1 MKTMIISVFFLSVIL
16 LCACKQEEPKSA
28 TPPPVAQQESKSAKV
43 DSSIIRSKDVD
54 VASLDKNKDGK
65 VFQCSMDAQ
74 VISDTPGTCPL
85 CHMDLSEVTV
95 AEAKEAL
102 K

>member
-1 MKTMIISVFFLSVIL
+1 MKTIFVAVFFLSVIL
-16 LCACKQEEPKSA
+16 LGACKQEAPKST
-28 TPPPVAQQESKSAKV
+28 TPPPVVQKESKSDKI
-43 DSSIIRSKDVD
+43 DSTIIRDKNVD

-65 VFQCSMDAQ
+65 VFQCPMDAQ
-74 VISDTPGTCPL
+74 VISDTPGQCPL
-85 CHMDLSEVTV
+85 CKMDLSEVTI

>member
-1 MKTMIISVFFLSVIL
+1 MKTILISVFFLSVIL
-16 LCACKQEEPKSA
+16 FGACKQQEPKKE
-28 TPPPVAQQESKSAKV
+28 AQAPAVQTEVKSDKA
-43 DSSIIRSKDVD
+43 DSSIVRDKGVD

-65 VFQCSMDAQ
+65 VFQCPMHAE
-74 VISDTPGTCPL
+74 VISDIAGQCPL